1 MSLYEGSVK
10 KPIMT
15 SLCFVAVAILGI
27 FSLTKLPID
36 LYPDIETNTIM
47 VMTAYPGASA
57 ADIENNLTRPLE
69 NALNA
74 VSDLKHI
81 TSESKENISLIT
93 LEFEFGEDI
102 DVLTNDVRD
111 KLDMV
116 KSELPDEA
124 ENPIIF
130 KFSSD
135 MIPIVLLSV
144 QANESMPAL
153 YKILDDN
160 VASPLARI
168 SGVGSVSISGA
179 PEREIQVYV
188 DPVKLEAYNLSI
200 EAISSVIGAENR
212 NIPGGTFDVGSETY
226 SLRVQGEF
234 SDAMQMNDIV
244 VGNFGGKTIYLRD
257 VAVVHDSVEERA
269 QETYNNGVQ
278 GAMIIVQKQSG
289 ANSVEISNAVMEA
302 LPRLQKNL
310 PSDVKLGVIVD
321 TSDNIRN
328 TIDTLFETVIL
339 ALLFV
344 SIVVFLFLGRWRA
357 TVIIVITI
365 PISLVAS
372 FIYLAATGNSLN
384 IISLSSLSI
393 AIGMVVD
400 DAIVV
405 LENVTNHIERGSEP
419 MQAAVHGTNEVGLS
433 VVASTLTLIAVFFPL
448 TLVTGMTGVLF
459 QQLGWMVTI
468 IMVISIVCAL
478 ALTPMLCSRMLK
490 LQPKQSKAFKILYGP
505 IEKGLDSFD
514 NAYARLLHWA
524 VGHRTIVIVSCMSF
538 FVLSLFLVRFVG
550 TEFMPTQD
558 NGRIGVI
565 VELPIGTRTEIS
577 KEIGMRLY
585 NQWMEQY
592 PEIEVCNFTAGQA
605 STDNTYASMTDNGS
619 HILTFNISL
628 SDPGERKRTLSEICD
643 LMRKDLAGYPE
654 IKKSQVN
661 LGGGMSAMGGET
673 MLDYE
678 IYGYS
683 FEETDSV
690 AAQLS
695 ALLRDIKGVSE
706 VRISRADYQPE
717 YQVDFD
723 REKLA
728 LNGLNLATAATY
740 LRNRINGA
748 TASQFREEGEEYDIK
763 VMYAPEYRT
772 SIEDI
777 ENIVVYNAQG
787 KGVRV
792 KELGTVVERF
802 APPTIDRKDR
812 ERINTVSAIL
822 SGAAMSEVVAA
833 AQEKIDQMSLPSG
846 ISIQLSG
853 TYEDQQDSFG
863 DLFTLMYLIVI
874 LVFIVMAAQFESLT
888 YPFIIMFSLPFAFS
902 GVFLALWLSGNTLN
916 VMSLIGAIMLIG
928 IVVKNGIVLIDYIS
942 LNRERGM
949 GIREAVVTGGHSR
962 LRPVIMTTLTTILGM
977 VPMAIGTG
985 QGSEMWRPM
994 GTAVI
999 GGLTVSTILTLILIP
1014 VLYCVFEELTV
1025 EEAEDLVENSDDY
1038 IKKMTGMN
1046 FTETWSEERED
1057 TTYYF
1062 GEYCTEDGQSM
1073 YRVAIAENG
1082 THWHSPSYPELIWD
1096 YVSQFSRNTET
1107 GELVI
1112 AQ

>member
-234 SDAMQMNDIV
+234 SDATQMNDIV

-289 ANSVEISNAVMEA
+289 ANSVEISDAVMEA

-505 IEKGLDSFD
+505 IERGLDSFD

-833 AQEKIDQMSLPSG
+833 AQEKIDQMSLPLG

-928 IVVKNGIVLIDYIS
+928 IVVK
-942 LNRERGM
+942 
-949 GIREAVVTGGHSR
+949 
-962 LRPVIMTTLTTILGM
+962 M
-977 VPMAIGTG
+977 V
-985 QGSEMWRPM
+985 SC
-994 GTAVI
+994 
-999 GGLTVSTILTLILIP
+999 LSTI
-1014 VLYCVFEELTV
+1014 
-1025 EEAEDLVENSDDY
+1025 
-1038 IKKMTGMN
+1038 
-1046 FTETWSEERED
+1046 
-1057 TTYYF
+1057 
-1062 GEYCTEDGQSM
+1062 
-1073 YRVAIAENG
+1073 YR
-1082 THWHSPSYPELIWD
+1082 
-1096 YVSQFSRNTET
+1096 
-1107 GELVI
+1107 
-1112 AQ
+1112 

>member
-1 MSLYEGSVK
+1 
-10 KPIMT
+10 MT

-234 SDAMQMNDIV
+234 SDAAQMIDIV
-244 VGNFGGKTIYLRD
+244 VGNFGGKKIYLRD

-289 ANSVEISNAVMEA
+289 ANSVEISDAVMEA

-393 AIGMVVD
+393 AIVMVVD

-550 TEFMPTQD
+550 TEFMPTQVM
-558 NGRIGVI
+558 GV
-565 VELPIGTRTEIS
+565 
-577 KEIGMRLY
+577 
-585 NQWMEQY
+585 
-592 PEIEVCNFTAGQA
+592 
-605 STDNTYASMTDNGS
+605 
-619 HILTFNISL
+619 
-628 SDPGERKRTLSEICD
+628 
-643 LMRKDLAGYPE
+643 
-654 IKKSQVN
+654 
-661 LGGGMSAMGGET
+661 
-673 MLDYE
+673 
-678 IYGYS
+678 
-683 FEETDSV
+683 
-690 AAQLS
+690 
-695 ALLRDIKGVSE
+695 
-706 VRISRADYQPE
+706 
-717 YQVDFD
+717 
-723 REKLA
+723 
-728 LNGLNLATAATY
+728 
-740 LRNRINGA
+740 
-748 TASQFREEGEEYDIK
+748 
-763 VMYAPEYRT
+763 
-772 SIEDI
+772 
-777 ENIVVYNAQG
+777 
-787 KGVRV
+787 
-792 KELGTVVERF
+792 
-802 APPTIDRKDR
+802 
-812 ERINTVSAIL
+812 
-822 SGAAMSEVVAA
+822 
-833 AQEKIDQMSLPSG
+833 
-846 ISIQLSG
+846 
-853 TYEDQQDSFG
+853 
-863 DLFTLMYLIVI
+863 
-874 LVFIVMAAQFESLT
+874 
-888 YPFIIMFSLPFAFS
+888 
-902 GVFLALWLSGNTLN
+902 
-916 VMSLIGAIMLIG
+916 
-928 IVVKNGIVLIDYIS
+928 
-942 LNRERGM
+942 
-949 GIREAVVTGGHSR
+949 
-962 LRPVIMTTLTTILGM
+962 
-977 VPMAIGTG
+977 
-985 QGSEMWRPM
+985 
-994 GTAVI
+994 
-999 GGLTVSTILTLILIP
+999 
-1014 VLYCVFEELTV
+1014 
-1025 EEAEDLVENSDDY
+1025 
-1038 IKKMTGMN
+1038 
-1046 FTETWSEERED
+1046 
-1057 TTYYF
+1057 
-1062 GEYCTEDGQSM
+1062 
-1073 YRVAIAENG
+1073 
-1082 THWHSPSYPELIWD
+1082 
-1096 YVSQFSRNTET
+1096 
-1107 GELVI
+1107 
-1112 AQ
+1112 

>member
-234 SDAMQMNDIV
+234 SDATQMNDIV

-289 ANSVEISNAVMEA
+289 ANSVEISDAVMEA

-505 IEKGLDSFD
+505 IERGLDSFD

-888 YPFIIMFSLPFAFS
+888 YPSIIMFSLPFAFS

-1014 VLYCVFEELTV
+1014 VLYCVFASVGVKRKRKKHHERLLQDV
-1025 EEAEDLVENSDDY
+1025 KINS
-1038 IKKMTGMN
+1038 N
-1046 FTETWSEERED
+1046 
-1057 TTYYF
+1057 
-1062 GEYCTEDGQSM
+1062 
-1073 YRVAIAENG
+1073 N
-1082 THWHSPSYPELIWD
+1082 
-1096 YVSQFSRNTET
+1096 
-1107 GELVI
+1107 
-1112 AQ
+1112 

>member
-179 PEREIQVYV
+179 PEREIQIYV

-200 EAISSVIGAENR
+200 EAISSIIGAENR
-212 NIPGGTFDVGSETY
+212 NIPGGTFDIGSETY

-234 SDAMQMNDIV
+234 SDAAQMNDIV
-244 VGNFGGKTIYLRD
+244 VGNFGGKAIYLRD
-257 VAVVHDSVEERA
+257 VAVVHDSIEERA

-289 ANSVEISNAVMEA
+289 ANSVEISKSVMEA
-302 LPRLQKNL
+302 LPKLQKNL

-328 TIDTLFETVIL
+328 TIGTLEETVVL

-344 SIVVFLFLGRWRA
+344 SLVVFLFLGRWRA
-357 TVIIVITI
+357 TLIIVITI

-468 IMVISIVCAL
+468 IMVISIICAL
-478 ALTPMLCSRMLK
+478 SLTPMLCSQLLR
-490 LQPKQSKAFKILYGP
+490 LQKKPSKPKQSKLFKLLYGP
-505 IEKGLDSFD
+505 VEKGLDSFD

-524 VGHRTIVIVSCMSF
+524 VGHRSIVIVSCMSF
-538 FVLSLFLVRFVG
+538 FLLSIFLVRFVG

-605 STDNTYASMTDNGS
+605 STDNTFASMSKNGS

-706 VRISRADYQPE
+706 VRISRSDYQPE

-822 SGAAMSEVVAA
+822 SGAAMSDVVAA
-833 AQEKIDQMSLPSG
+833 AQKEIDKLSLPSG
-846 ISIQLSG
+846 VSIELSG
-853 TYEDQQDSFG
+853 TYEDQQDSFS
-863 DLFTLMYLIVI
+863 DLFMLMYLIII

-902 GVFLALWLSGNTLN
+902 GVFLALWISGNTLN

-1014 VLYCVFEELTV
+1014 VLYCVFASVGVKRKRKKHHERLLQGV
-1025 EEAEDLVENSDDY
+1025 KINS
-1038 IKKMTGMN
+1038 N
-1046 FTETWSEERED
+1046 
-1057 TTYYF
+1057 
-1062 GEYCTEDGQSM
+1062 
-1073 YRVAIAENG
+1073 N
-1082 THWHSPSYPELIWD
+1082 
-1096 YVSQFSRNTET
+1096 
-1107 GELVI
+1107 
-1112 AQ
+1112 